1 MVSDDRGQAFTL
13 EALIGSIL
21 ILTAVLFALQSIV
34 ITPTTAGT
42 IDRDVAEQR
51 VGQAEDALQIAASE
65 DELSHMVRY
74 FNESNDEPFPA
85 GADENGYSREE
96 GIPPA
101 VAGRFGALLNEAF
114 VGQQYNVEVIPLEE
128 DGNRDA
134 DNATNFFSQGD
145 PTNQAVSA
153 SVTVTLYDDQLLTAP
168 GARDITLEEAESEGV
183 ELPYEN
189 VDPNSEV
196 YNVVE
201 VRITVW

>member
-21 ILTAVLFALQSIV
+21 ILTAVLFALQAIV

-51 VGQAEDALQIAASE
+51 VGQADDALQIAASE

-74 FNESNDEPFPA
+74 FNGTTDDGDPVPA

-101 VAGRFGALLNEAF
+101 VAGRFGAILNEAF
-114 VGQQYNVEVIPLEE
+114 GGQQYNVEVIPLEPN
-128 DGNRDA
+128 GNRDA
-134 DNATNFFSQGD
+134 DNATSFFSQGD

-153 SVTVTLYDDQLLTAP
+153 SMTVTLYDDQTLTAP
-168 GARDITLEEAESEGV
+168 GERDTTLADADEN
-183 ELPYEN
+183 LYPFPN
-189 VDPNSEV
+189 VDDTEAI